1 MLEMPKDIDPA
12 IAITRA
18 FRDMLQ
24 EPSPIVAWWD
34 QQLSILDRDNRAE
47 LDDRV
52 LRQRQGAA
60 QAISQMLDLINNS
73 KEDLAALETARS
85 TKRRN

>member
-12 IAITRA
+12 ISITRA

-24 EPSPIVAWWD
+24 EPSPIVSWWD

>member
-12 IAITRA
+12 IAITRS

-34 QQLSILDRDNRAE
+34 QQLSILDRDNRSE